1 LSRQVEDSESKQA
14 ASRKDRQHAMRRME
28 QADCR
33 NGEGWYR
40 KAANTEN
47 DGAGNRKDDVG
58 RQQAVRGIH

>member
-1 LSRQVEDSESKQA
+1 MVRESK
-14 ASRKDRQHAMRRME
+14 QHAMRRME

-40 KAANTEN
+40 KAANSEN

-58 RQQAVRGIH
+58 RQQAVKGGKAIGIKKDGVRRL